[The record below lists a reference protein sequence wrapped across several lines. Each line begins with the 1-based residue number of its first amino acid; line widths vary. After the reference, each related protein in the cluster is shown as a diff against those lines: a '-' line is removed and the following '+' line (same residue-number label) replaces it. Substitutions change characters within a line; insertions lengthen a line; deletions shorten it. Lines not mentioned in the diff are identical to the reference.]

1 MSTASFHKSILA
13 VSFVVGAVGI
23 VAFRM
28 SGESGTEVQWYGMVW
43 SVTVIFL
50 YLLLAWIPS
59 RSGSFFDKFKIKTD
73 PEIVG
78 DNCYYLGFVFT
89 LVSLAITL
97 YLLLPSDSETL
108 TSDILGDVISG
119 FGIALVSTIVGIALR
134 VLHIRVRPDIDVLS
148 HDSRRELAAA
158 VHDFRGNLSASLRAL
173 KDFAIETQQVLS
185 EKREDMRKMAAE
197 DAKMQRQALTEM
209 QRQALTESVEA
220 QVRALGDALRPATKK
235 AVTIFT
241 DSVAEA
247 AVAGHEE
254 LVARVAGMRARVS
267 DLAHRETEAIEALI
281 KDVERTRDEVSQFG
295 NALSLLARNLDSS
308 ATDVFGRLDPAIDM
322 FRNKISGV
330 AETLAVSDSALLE
343 LAGKLEVFGA
353 GISGQ
358 FDPAVGT
365 LQDRISTTTETLA
378 KSNAALSSLANHLDS
393 ANTDIPERLQHAAE
407 MFHGKLTRTA
417 EALAD
422 IDYALSRL
430 AERFDA
436 TSADMSERLDPAAS
450 AFRSEI
456 IKATET
462 LVNASEALETISAKL
477 AQLVG
482 DAKRVENTD
491 QTHRRPPWWRFGR
504 RRTS

>member
-1 MSTASFHKSILA
+1 MSTAFFHKSILG
-13 VSFVVGAVGI
+13 VSFIIGTAGI
-23 VAFRM
+23 GVFRI
-28 SGESGTEVQWYGMVW
+28 GGGSGTELQWYGAFW
-43 SVTVIFL
+43 SVTVIL
-50 YLLLAWIPS
+50 VYCLVAWIPS
-59 RSGSFFDKFKIKTD
+59 WSRNFSDKFEISTD

-97 YLLLPSDSETL
+97 YRLLPSGSETV
-108 TSDILGDVISG
+108 TGGMLGDVISG
-119 FGIALVSTIVGIALR
+119 FGIALVSTIFGIALR
-134 VLHIRVRPDIDVLS
+134 VMHIRVRPDIDVLS
-148 HDSRRELAAA
+148 HDSRQELEDA
-158 VHDFRGNLSASLRAL
+158 VHDFRRNLSASLQAL

-197 DAKMQRQALTEM
+197 DAKT

-235 AVTIFT
+235 AVTTFT
-241 DSVAEA
+241 DSVTEA

-281 KDVERTRDEVSQFG
+281 KDVERTREEVSQFG
-295 NALSLLARNLDSS
+295 NALSLLARSLDSS
-308 ATDVFGRLDPAIDM
+308 ATDVFGRLDPAIGM
-322 FRNKISGV
+322 FRDKISGV
-330 AETLAVSDSALLE
+330 TETLAVSDSALLE

-378 KSNAALSSLANHLDS
+378 KSNATLSSLANHLDS
-393 ANTDIPERLQHAAE
+393 ANTDIPERLQRAAE

-430 AERFDA
+430 AERFDTA
-436 TSADMSERLDPAAS
+436 STDMSERLDPAAN

-491 QTHRRPPWWRFGR
+491 QPHRRPRWWLLGR
-504 RRTS
+504 RRTG